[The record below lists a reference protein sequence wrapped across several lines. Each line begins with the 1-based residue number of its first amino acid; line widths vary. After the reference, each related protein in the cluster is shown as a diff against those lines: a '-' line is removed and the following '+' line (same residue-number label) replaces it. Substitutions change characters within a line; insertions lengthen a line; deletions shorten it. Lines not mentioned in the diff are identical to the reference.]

1 MSKLSGA
8 LRGAVRCAV
17 ALAAATALGVA
28 VAQQVAVNINIEAQ
42 SVDAA
47 LRELSRQA
55 NTNILFS
62 PAAVQGL
69 RSTSINAVM
78 TAEEA
83 AKALTAGTD
92 LEVVRDLTGAL
103 IVRRR
108 PISKTNFNELNP
120 ADFEVDP
127 NLELEEVIVV
137 GVRRALETAQEI
149 KRDADT
155 FVDSV
160 TATDVGSFPD
170 KSVAEAL
177 QRVAGITV
185 SRLQS
190 NDDSTHFSAEPAGG
204 LIRGLTFVRTEFNGR
219 DSFSADGYRGLNF
232 NDISPELMAGV
243 DVYKNQTAEMI
254 EGGIA
259 GTVNLR
265 TRLPLDVTS
274 RVFSLTARANYGDRS
289 DDTTYEGSGIFADVW
304 NTDIGR
310 FGLLA
315 NYAYSHLK
323 TQTEGVVMQRIGT
336 FCSSGN
342 ADADGN
348 ALIGADGSVP
358 CDSSPYGGSGWRY
371 MPSQVNF
378 SQVLYDRVRRGASA
392 ALQFESTDR
401 RWLATAQYM
410 DSKYDNAWGE
420 RSSNISFFSLW
431 AAPGYSPQSNAV
443 IAPADGTPAF
453 TFGPDGMLESGVLT
467 QPTGDWLGGS
477 TAGNLAYGSAVPGL
491 PFVNYCGP
499 QPDGSPSTC
508 STQRQGVYVGNEARN
523 FDHAEGTRDVS
534 FNLRWNATDR
544 LRAVFD
550 FQRIDAQTDNYDIL
564 VANRT
569 MANAK
574 YSTNRDGTPRIELL
588 PGSNVNYAPGFL
600 ANPHNYYIP
609 FVQDHLEDNEARE
622 TALRG
627 DLEYRIGRTWLDSLK
642 FGARHASRKQRVRYS
657 VYNWSPIA
665 APWLCNGPGFNIDNS
680 QAAPYPAGC
689 GEAGRVFRGYGAG
702 IWETGSFGDLYDGS
716 VFANGPM
723 VFLNRETLLDRQRH
737 IDALSGATTG
747 SPMGWTPLCQRA
759 TNTEGCFID
768 PEILDVEERTRALYA
783 MLRFGGDNANIFGI
797 GVRGNVGLR
806 YVRTSVS
813 SAGGVAFP
821 TATWY
826 QTAAATPCNAPL
838 AAEDVTHLSCWLTPE
853 LLAFSNGAGIEND
866 LSRSHDN
873 LLPSLNLRFQLSER
887 QYLRFGASRSL
898 SRPDFGLLR
907 NHVGVQSPVIDTTA
921 NSSYVIYRSPDAPRT
936 PENVTGYRFV
946 FHADSGFGG
955 LAPITADNFDLAYE
969 HYWGRSSSFSLGLFH
984 KRLNGSIAYGEFERE
999 LENNGTT
1006 QTVVVRGPRNGAG
1019 GGTLDGV
1026 EVAFQTFFD
1035 SLPAPWDGFGVQL
1048 NYTHVKQSGI
1058 NNSNLAVQPGYA
1070 PGGTIAFGGGLQVND
1085 KIIDSHRLAGISDDS
1100 YNVVALYERG
1110 PIGVR
1115 LAYSWRS
1122 EFLTN
1127 NLDCCIGLP
1136 MWQKAG
1142 GYLDGSVRLQVG
1154 NNVELSLDGSNLLDR
1169 TTVNQQQLFGDSPLT
1184 PGAAPVR
1191 RDSAWIRSDRRF
1203 QLGFRFKY

>member
-1 MSKLSGA
+1 MSKLSST
-8 LRGAVRCAV
+8 LRVAVRCAV
-17 ALAAATALGVA
+17 ALAAVSTLSVA
-28 VAQQVAVNINIEAQ
+28 AAQQVAVNVNIEAQ

-47 LRELSRQA
+47 LRELSRQT

-69 RSTSINAVM
+69 KSPSINALM

-83 AKALTAGTD
+83 AKALTAGTE

-108 PISKTNFNELNP
+108 PISRTSFKDLKP
-120 ADFEVDP
+120 DDFEVDRG
-127 NLELEEVIVV
+127 LELEEVIVV
-137 GVRRALETAQEI
+137 GVRRALETAQEL

-160 TATDVGSFPD
+160 TATDIGSFPD

-190 NDDSTHFSAEPAGG
+190 NDDSTHFSAEPAGV

-259 GTVNLR
+259 GSVNLR
-265 TRLPLDVTS
+265 TRLPLDSPT
-274 RVFSLTARANYGDRS
+274 RIFSVTARANYGDRS
-289 DDTTYEGSGIFADVW
+289 NDTTYEGSGIFADVW

-315 NYAYSHLK
+315 NFAYSHVK
-323 TQTEGVVMQRIGT
+323 TQTEGVIMQRIGA

-342 ADADGN
+342 ADASGN
-348 ALIGADGSVP
+348 ALIAADGSVP
-358 CDSSPYGGSGWRY
+358 CTASPYGGSGWRY

-378 SQVLYDRVRRGASA
+378 SQVLYDRERHGASA
-392 ALQFESTDR
+392 ALQFESSDR

-420 RSSNISFFSLW
+420 RSSNISFFNLW
-431 AAPGYSPQSNAV
+431 ASPSYSPQSNAV
-443 IAPADGTPAF
+443 IGPADGTPGF

-491 PFVNYCGP
+491 PFVNYCG
-499 QPDGSPSTC
+499 GSSTC
-508 STQRQGVYVGNEARN
+508 TTQREGVYVGNESRN

-534 FNLRWNATDR
+534 FNLRWDATDR
-544 LRAVFD
+544 LRATLD
-550 FQRIDAQTDNYDIL
+550 IQRIDAETDNYDIL
-564 VANRT
+564 VGNRT

-574 YSTNRDGTPRIELL
+574 YSTNSDGTPRIELL

-600 ANPHNYYIP
+600 TNPHNYYIP
-609 FVQDHLEDNEARE
+609 FVQDHFEDNEARA

-627 DLEYRIGRTWLDSLK
+627 DLEYRIGNTWLDSLK
-642 FGARHASRKQRVRYS
+642 VGARHADRKQRVRYS
-657 VYNWSPIA
+657 IYNWTPIA
-665 APWLCNGPGFNIDNS
+665 APWLCNGPGFNIDNT
-680 QAAPYPAGC
+680 QAAAYPEGC
-689 GEAGRVFRGYGAG
+689 GEAGRMFRGYGAG
-702 IWETGSFGDLYDGS
+702 IWEIGSLGGMYDGN

-723 VFLNRETLLDRQRH
+723 VFMNRETLLDRQRH
-737 IDALSGATTG
+737 IEALSDATTG
-747 SPMGWTPLCQRA
+747 SPLGWTPLCQRSN
-759 TNTEGCFID
+759 NTDGCFID
-768 PEILDVEERTRALYA
+768 PEILDVEERTKALYA
-783 MLRFGGDNANIFGI
+783 MLRFGGDTATIFGVGIRGNI
-797 GVRGNVGLR
+797 GVR
-806 YVRTSVS
+806 YVRSDVLS
-813 SAGGVAFP
+813 DGAVAFP
-821 TATWY
+821 VSTWY
-826 QTAAATPCNAPL
+826 RTAAATPCNAPL
-838 AAEDVTHLSCWLTPE
+838 VGDDVTHLSCWLTPE
-853 LLAFSNGAGIEND
+853 LLAFSNGAGIDND
-866 LSRSHDN
+866 LRRSHDN
-873 LLPSLNLRFQLSER
+873 LLPSLNVRFRLNAH
-887 QYLRFGASRSL
+887 QYVRFGASRSL

-907 NHVGVQSPVIDTTA
+907 NYVAVQSPVNDTSA
-921 NSSYVIYRSPDAPRT
+921 DSPYVIFRSGAPHT

-946 FHADSGFGG
+946 FDADSGFGG

-969 HYWGRSSSFSLGLFH
+969 HYWGKSSSFTLGLFH
-984 KRLNGSIAYGEFERE
+984 KRLNSSIAYGDFERQF
-999 LENNGTT
+999 ENNGAT
-1006 QTVVVRGPRNGAG
+1006 QTVIVRGPRNGKG

-1035 SLPAPWDGFGVQL
+1035 FLPAPWNGFGAQL

-1058 NNSNLAVQPGYA
+1058 DNSNLAVQPGYT

-1085 KIIDSHRLAGISDDS
+1085 EIIDSHRLAGISDDS
-1100 YNVVALYERG
+1100 YNVVALFERG

-1169 TTVNQQQLFGDSPLT
+1169 TIVSQQQLFGDSALT